1 MMRNW
6 SESWLCGPGSYF
18 HGPWGMLVNLAF
30 WIVMIFLAVWL
41 FQAVFS
47 KKRTAPPLSSSA
59 PLDVLKHRYAAGE
72 IDREEFERMKRELQG

>member
-18 HGPWGMLVNLAF
+18 HGPLGMFVNLAF
-30 WIVMIFLAVWL
+30 WILIVFLAVWMY
-41 FQAVFS
+41 QAVFN
-47 KKRTAPPLSSSA
+47 KNRTAPSSSS

-72 IDREEFERMKRELQG
+72 VDSEEFERMQRELQG

>member
-1 MMRNW
+1 MMRFW

-30 WIVMIFLAVWL
+30 WIMLIFLAVWL
-41 FQAVFS
+41 VQAAFS
-47 KKRTAPPLSSSA
+47 KKRTAPPYSSS
-59 PLDVLKHRYAAGE
+59 PLEVLKHRYAAGE